1 MECMLC
7 TASLI
12 WSSAPNRNRRHC
24 PPACL
29 PWLQSHAK
37 DARLQRSLYYLL
49 QAYVGSGAA
58 GSPTLFDPSTGT
70 AAPLAPVLYSFAA
83 LLYLAL
89 PALQL
94 VATSV
99 STLEPPVDVAC
110 CSGQAA

>member
-1 MECMLC
+1 MLC